1 MQFYNK
7 IGERRCWRWHSTKRC
22 CNSRRT
28 TRTACRCSICLQHTE
43 LAPQIP
49 LFVIISY
56 FSFMGE
62 VSPNPPLT
70 KICRRGERRR
80 WRRQPT
86 KRSSKTR
93 RTTRTACRRTICL
106 QQTELYCLYFASSGR
121 KNMSLFRH
129 RMKRLAMKH
138 KDFLHQTPFFL
149 CSRSLRHL

>member
-70 KICRRGERRR
+70 KVCKIGERRG
-80 WRRQPT
+80 WQGQT
-86 KRSSKTR
+86 TR
-93 RTTRTACRRTICL
+93 RNNSSRRTDHKSGRSPTYH
-106 QQTELYCLYFASSGR
+106 QQAEHDCRCFANNCR